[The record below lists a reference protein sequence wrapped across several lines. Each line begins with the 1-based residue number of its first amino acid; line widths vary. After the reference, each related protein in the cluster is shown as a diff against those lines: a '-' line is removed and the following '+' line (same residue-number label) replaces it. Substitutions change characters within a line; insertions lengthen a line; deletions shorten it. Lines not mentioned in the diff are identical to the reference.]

1 MDTAA
6 PTVTFAP
13 ADGTKTG
20 NADVNVVLTFNEPVR
35 KANGDPLDNA
45 AAAAAVSLKKDGSG
59 PDLAVSGRVTVNG
72 GKTVITIDP
81 QNALTPGRYTATLA
95 ANAVEDEQGNA
106 VPAASATFT
115 VDTDAP
121 TVTFAP
127 ADGTKTGNADV
138 NTCRHADVQRTGA
151 ARPTASPMDN
161 GGGRGRGVA
170 EEVTATPAPPTWRSR
185 ATVTVGRRQ
194 DPAHYHRPGR
204 TR

>member
-1 MDTAA
+1 MEDEQGNAVPAASATFEVDTDA

-95 ANAVEDEQGNA
+95 ANAVEDEQGNGIG
-106 VPAASATFT
+106 
-115 VDTDAP
+115 TD
-121 TVTFAP
+121 
-127 ADGTKTGNADV
+127 
-138 NTCRHADVQRTGA
+138 R
-151 ARPTASPMDN
+151 RPP
-161 GGGRGRGVA
+161 
-170 EEVTATPAPPTWRSR
+170 SR
-185 ATVTVGRRQ
+185 WT
-194 DPAHYHRPGR
+194 R
-204 TR
+204 TRRR